1 MEIIPKGIVLLVLN
15 FVESY
20 NVNAFLTTI
29 DSNQPGLRKNVLQ
42 PKEGGFVWLTD
53 IAERCFMLI

>member
-1 MEIIPKGIVLLVLN
+1 MPKGIVLLVLN

-20 NVNAFLTTI
+20 NVNTFLTTI